1 MTIQIS
7 KDGVEQSVKPR
18 YLSRFLEQGWTEVSN
33 ASPKKPSKGKVTVHA
48 EVIEQ
53 SVQQEQVVQE
63 EVPPTNPPIN
73 QQGE

>member
-1 MTIQIS
+1 MLIQIT
-7 KDGVEQSVKPR
+7 KDGVTQEIKAR

-33 ASPKKPSKGKVTVHA
+33 TSPKKPSKAKITAVA

-53 SVQQEQVVQE
+53 TVQEEQVVQE
-63 EVPPTNPPIN
+63 EVLPINPPIN

>member
-1 MTIQIS
+1 MTIQIT
-7 KDGVEQSVKPR
+7 KDNVVQTVKPR

-33 ASPKKPSKGKVTVHA
+33 ASPKKPSKAKITAIA

-53 SVQQEQVVQE
+53 SVQVEQVVQE
-63 EVPPTNPPIN
+63 EVLPTNPPIN

>member
-1 MTIQIS
+1 MLIEIT
-7 KDGVEQSVKPR
+7 KDGVVDRVKQR
-18 YLSRFLEQGWTEVSN
+18 YLNRFLEQGWTEVSN
-33 ASPKKPSKGKVTVHA
+33 ASPKKPSKAKITAVA

-53 SVQQEQVVQE
+53 SVQVEQVVQE

>member
-1 MTIQIS
+1 MKIQIT
-7 KDGVEQSVKPR
+7 KDGVQQEIKER

-33 ASPKKPSKGKVTVHA
+33 ASPKKPSKAKVVVHA

-53 SVQQEQVVQE
+53 NVQQEQVVQE
-63 EVPPTNPPIN
+63 EVLPTNPPIN

>member
-1 MTIQIS
+1 MKIQII
-7 KDGVEQSVKPR
+7 KDGVQQEVKER
-18 YLSRFLEQGWTEVSN
+18 FLSRFLEQGWTEVSN
-33 ASPKKPSKGKVTVHA
+33 ASPKKPSKNKVVVSA

-53 SVQQEQVVQE
+53 NVQIEQVVQE